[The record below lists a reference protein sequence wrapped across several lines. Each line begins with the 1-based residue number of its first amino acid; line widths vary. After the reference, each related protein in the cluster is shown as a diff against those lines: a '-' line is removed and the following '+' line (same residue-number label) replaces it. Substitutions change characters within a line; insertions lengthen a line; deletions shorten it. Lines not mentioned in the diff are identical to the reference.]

1 MMSLEYYL
9 ICRKSYDKLLQ
20 NLEDIINVYNEIDFG
35 NIELSNNK
43 QNLTFFNEKKDKV
56 IQFKNICNQK
66 IMHLCC
72 HEFIEDTIDIS
83 PDKSQNIRYCSIC
96 EYTENI

>member
-1 MMSLEYYL
+1 MNE
-9 ICRKSYDKLLQ
+9 
-20 NLEDIINVYNEIDFG
+20 NNIINFSLIEDDL
-35 NIELSNNK
+35 IELSNNK

-66 IMHLCC
+66 IMQLCY

-96 EYTENI
+96 EYTENK

>member
-35 NIELSNNK
+35 NI
-43 QNLTFFNEKKDKV
+43 
-56 IQFKNICNQK
+56 
-66 IMHLCC
+66 
-72 HEFIEDTIDIS
+72 
-83 PDKSQNIRYCSIC
+83 
-96 EYTENI
+96 

>member
-1 MMSLEYYL
+1 MSLEYYL
-9 ICRKSYDKLLQ
+9 ICRKSYDMILQ

-66 IMHLCC
+66 IMQLCY

-83 PDKSQNIRYCSIC
+83 PDKSQNIKYCSIC
-96 EYTENI
+96 EYTENK